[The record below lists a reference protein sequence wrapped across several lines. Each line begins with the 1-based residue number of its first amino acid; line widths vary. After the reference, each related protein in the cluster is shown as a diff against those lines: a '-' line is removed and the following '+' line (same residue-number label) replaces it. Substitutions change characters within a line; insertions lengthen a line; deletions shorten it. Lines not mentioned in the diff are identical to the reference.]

1 MNYSDI
7 KTIILVDDRDSTHK
21 GGGSGSDER
30 QSRYA
35 ILFAVLKDKLKE
47 LNETYLV
54 LGDGTFKFVFNKKK
68 NELQK
73 IDDDQMFSDNVN
85 AQLIIEKIKSLA
97 DGKNTLLLI
106 DYILNNSSK
115 KEEEKKGKL
124 LACEILSSVESLDNV
139 IKLLYSTTDE
149 DKKALKKFNCAYA
162 PNFPIDAPTDAA
174 DTILQELEKRG
185 DLCV

>member
-21 GGGSGSDER
+21 GGGIGSEER

-35 ILFAVLKDKLKE
+35 ILFAVLKDKLKG
-47 LNETYLV
+47 LKETYLI
-54 LGDGTFKFVFNKKK
+54 LGDGTFKFVFNKRENILK
-68 NELQK
+68 K
-73 IDDDQMFSDNVN
+73 IDNNQMFSNNVK
-85 AQLIIEKIKSLA
+85 AQLIIEKIKKLS

-106 DYILNNSSK
+106 DYMLNQSTSK
-115 KEEEKKGKL
+115 QEEGKK

-139 IKLLYSTTDE
+139 IKLLYSTAPE
-149 DKKALKKFNCAYA
+149 DKKASKKFNWVYA
-162 PNFPIDAPTDAA
+162 FDFPIDSPTDAA